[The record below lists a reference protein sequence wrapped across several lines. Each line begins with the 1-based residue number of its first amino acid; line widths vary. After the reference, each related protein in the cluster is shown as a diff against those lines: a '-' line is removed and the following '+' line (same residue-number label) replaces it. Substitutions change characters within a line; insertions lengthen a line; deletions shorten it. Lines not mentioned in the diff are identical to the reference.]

1 MLGVEKNCVLLH
13 KLWGSFDQQGVGS
26 VKDCTVMPEEHL
38 GRLKNPK
45 RMKSRSPSFV
55 VEW

>member
-1 MLGVEKNCVLLH
+1 
-13 KLWGSFDQQGVGS
+13 
-26 VKDCTVMPEEHL
+26 VKDCTAMPEEHL